1 MPESSGRIETTHID
15 ELGRTAASSLQWL
28 LENRNL
34 KGKATHPITHN
45 NKLTLF
51 ICGQEGFAD
60 IAGEIAKAK
69 KSIDLCCWGFDP
81 GMELVRGN
89 SATWPRGATFGDLLI
104 DATTRRHLRVRLL
117 IWYDRIGSPMVRNM
131 PGHSHGTSPWK
142 TGGQRA
148 DDISAKASLA
158 MLQHAVQKERL
169 IFSKGHGGDVV
180 RPEDVP
186 MLAREEYCHSWYAAA
201 FHGLLGRLEIRL
213 RHGDSGAISK
223 SIASEISRPHGLT
236 MGEIEKSGMQYL
248 GTHHQKP
255 VLIDFDHEEGAKA
268 VGYVMGLNS
277 VTDYWDTTA
286 HLLDDT
292 RREQG
297 GVNERRECLQGMAAD
312 GGFAT
317 LKPYQ
322 DYACRID
329 GGRALIA
336 LYNNFVKAWDLA
348 IDDRTRSASTACVT
362 RELPCGSPPAR
373 LLREAGPDDSTV
385 QIVLTQPEEQDKTI
399 KESYFRAVT
408 QASLAAGYLYVENQ
422 YFQYE
427 EWAAHLLAERKKV
440 VAAWKA
446 GSAKAGK
453 SLEDMPVMHVFIV
466 IPVPERAQ
474 MVPRTHDTLATLGQ
488 HAGMTGQNE
497 MIDGYNKR
505 PKTRRVR
512 AGFGISTEAA
522 VQLPDVVQHS
532 NGINKP
538 GAMTLESEFGL
549 KVSVAM
555 LNVSAFDNDRWR
567 YREIYIHSKLMLVDD
582 VFMTLGSANLNQR
595 SMAVDSE
602 INIATIDYRVARDLR
617 KRVWRMHSG
626 GLVDGGGGTKA
637 EIVDAYRKWVEL
649 MGANRRK
656 KFDKSENAILKKM
669 TGFLLPLEDKRSS
682 TIRLG

>member
-1 MPESSGRIETTHID
+1 MPESTKRIETTHID
-15 ELGRTAASSLQWL
+15 EVGRTAASSLQWL

-34 KGKATHPITHN
+34 KGNASHPITHN

-51 ICGQEGFAD
+51 ICGQEAFAD
-60 IAGEIAKAK
+60 IAGEIARAE

-89 SATWPRGATFGDLLI
+89 SATWPRGDTFGDLLI
-104 DATTRRHLRVRLL
+104 DAARRHIRVRLL
-117 IWYDRIGSPMVRNM
+117 IWHDRLGSPMVHNM
-131 PGHSHGTSPWK
+131 PGYSHGTSPWK
-142 TGGQRA
+142 NSGQRS

-158 MLQHAVQKERL
+158 MLQDAVARKAMISGGYRADRVRL
-169 IFSKGHGGDVV
+169 
-180 RPEDVP
+180 EDIP
-186 MLAREEYCHSWYAAA
+186 MLAREEYCYSWYVDA
-201 FHGLLGRLEIRL
+201 FKGMFGGLEIRL

-223 SIASEISRPHGLT
+223 SIATEINRPRGLT
-236 MGEIEKSGMQYL
+236 MGEIEKPGMLYL

-255 VLIDFDHEEGAKA
+255 VLIDFDHQEGAKA

-297 GVNERRECLQGMAAD
+297 GVNEQRECLQGMAVD

-336 LYNNFVKAWDLA
+336 LYNNFVKAWDRA
-348 IDDRTRSASTACVT
+348 AGDRTHAASSASVS
-362 RELPCGSPPAR
+362 RELPQGSPPAR
-373 LLREAGPDDSTV
+373 LLRKAGPDDSTV
-385 QIVLTQPEEQDKTI
+385 QIVLTQPEEQDRTI
-399 KESYFRAVT
+399 KETYFRAVT

-427 EWAAHLLAERKKV
+427 DWAQHLLAERKKV

-446 GSAKAGK
+446 GSVKAGK

-474 MVPRTHDTLATLGQ
+474 MVPRTHDTLAALGQ
-488 HAGMTGQNE
+488 HNGMTGQNK
-497 MIDGYNKR
+497 MIDDYNKQ
-505 PKTRRVR
+505 PKTRHVR
-512 AGFGISTEAA
+512 GGFGITNE
-522 VQLPDVVQHS
+522 VEVKLPDVVRHS

-555 LNVSAFDNDRWR
+555 LNVSAFDTDRWR

-602 INIATIDYRVARDLR
+602 INIATIDTRVARDLR
-617 KRVWRMHSG
+617 KRVWRLLSG
-626 GLVDGGGGTKA
+626 GLVDGGGGTKG
-637 EIVDAYRKWVEL
+637 EIASAYRKWVEL

-656 KFDKSENAILKKM
+656 KFDKSENAVLKKM

>member
-1 MPESSGRIETTHID
+1 MPESTSRIETTHID
-15 ELGRTAASSLQWL
+15 EVGRTAASSLQWL

-34 KGKATHPITHN
+34 KGKASHPITHN

-51 ICGQEGFAD
+51 ICGQEAFAD
-60 IAGEIAKAK
+60 IAGEIARAE

-89 SATWPRGATFGDLLI
+89 SATWPRGDTFGDLLI
-104 DATTRRHLRVRLL
+104 DATRRHIRVRLL
-117 IWYDRIGSPMVRNM
+117 IWHDLLGSPMVHNM

-142 TGGQRA
+142 NSGQRF
-148 DDISAKASLA
+148 DDISAKSSLA
-158 MLQHAVQKERL
+158 MLQDAVARKER
-169 IFSKGHGGDVV
+169 FSGGYRGDRV
-180 RPEDVP
+180 RPEDIP
-186 MLAREEYCHSWYAAA
+186 MLAREEYCYSWYVAA
-201 FHGLLGRLEIRL
+201 FKGLFGGLEIRL

-223 SIASEISRPHGLT
+223 SIATEINQPRGLT
-236 MGEIEKSGMQYL
+236 MGEVEKPGMQYL

-255 VLIDFDHEEGAKA
+255 VLIDFDHQEGAKA

-297 GVNERRECLQGMAAD
+297 GANEQRECLQGMAAD

-336 LYNNFVKAWDLA
+336 LYNNFVKAWDRA
-348 IDDRTRSASTACVT
+348 AGDRTHAAANASVS
-362 RELPCGSPPAR
+362 RELPQGSPPAR
-373 LLREAGPDDSTV
+373 LLRKAGQDDSTV
-385 QIVLTQPEEQDKTI
+385 QIVLTQPEEQDRTI
-399 KESYFRAVT
+399 KEIYFRAVT

-427 EWAAHLLAERKKV
+427 DWAQHLLAERKKV

-446 GSAKAGK
+446 GSVKAGK
-453 SLEDMPVMHVFIV
+453 TMRDMPVMHVFIV

-474 MVPRTHDTLATLGQ
+474 MVPRTHDTLAALGQ
-488 HAGMTGQNE
+488 HDGMTGQNT
-497 MIDGYNKR
+497 MIDGYNKQ
-505 PKTRRVR
+505 PKTLRVR
-512 AGFGISTEAA
+512 SGFGITNE
-522 VQLPDVVQHS
+522 VEVTLPDVVRHS

-555 LNVSAFDNDRWR
+555 LNVSAFDTDRWR

-582 VFMTLGSANLNQR
+582 AFMTLGSANLNQR

-602 INIATIDYRVARDLR
+602 INIATDDYRVARDLR

-626 GLVDGGGGTKA
+626 GMVDGGGGTKA
-637 EIVDAYRKWVEL
+637 EIVDAFEKWENL
-649 MGANRRK
+649 MKANRTK
-656 KFDKSENAILKKM
+656 KLAKQGGAKLKKM
-669 TGFLLPLEDKRSS
+669 TGFLLPLEDERSS

>member
-15 ELGRTAASSLQWL
+15 EVGRTATSSLQWL

-34 KGKATHPITHN
+34 KGKASHPITHN

-60 IAGEIAKAK
+60 IAGEIARAE

-89 SATWPRGATFGDLLI
+89 SATWPRGDTFGDLLI
-104 DATTRRHLRVRLL
+104 AAARRHVRVRLL
-117 IWYDRIGSPMVRNM
+117 IWYDRIGSPIARTM
-131 PGHSHGTSPWK
+131 PGYSHGTSPWK

-158 MLQHAVQKERL
+158 MLHDAVARKPE
-169 IFSKGHGGDVV
+169 FSGGYRGDRV
-180 RPEDVP
+180 RPEDIP

-201 FHGLLGRLEIRL
+201 FHGLLEGLEIRL
-213 RHGDSGAISK
+213 RHGDSAAISK
-223 SIASEISRPHGLT
+223 SIATEINQPHGLT
-236 MGEIEKSGMQYL
+236 MGEIEKPGMQYL

-255 VLIDFDHEEGAKA
+255 VLIDFDHQEGAKA

-312 GGFAT
+312 GGYAT

-336 LYNNFVKAWDLA
+336 LYNNFVKAWDRA
-348 IDDRTRSASTACVT
+348 AGDRTHAASTASVS
-362 RELPCGSPPAR
+362 RELPHGSPPAR
-373 LLREAGPDDSTV
+373 LLRKAEPGDSTV

-399 KESYFRAVT
+399 KETYFRAVT

-427 EWAAHLLAERKKV
+427 EWARHLLAERKKV
-440 VAAWKA
+440 VAAWNA

-488 HAGMTGQNE
+488 HAGMTGQNT
-497 MIDGYNKR
+497 MIDDYNKA
-505 PKTRRVR
+505 PKTRLVR
-512 AGFGISTEAA
+512 AGFGITAEVA
-522 VQLPDVVQHS
+522 VKLPDVVQHS

-538 GAMTLESEFGL
+538 GVMALESEFGL

-602 INIATIDYRVARDLR
+602 INIATDDYRVARNLR

-637 EIVDAYRKWVEL
+637 EIVSAFGKWVEL
-649 MGANRRK
+649 MGNNRDRK
-656 KFDKSENAILKKM
+656 KSDSTSADDKKM
-669 TGFLLPLEDKRSS
+669 AGFLLPFEDGRSS

>member
-1 MPESSGRIETTHID
+1 MSDSTKRTETTHID
-15 ELGRTAASSLQWL
+15 EVGRTATSSLQWL

-34 KGKATHPITHN
+34 KGNASHPITHN

-69 KSIDLCCWGFDP
+69 HSIDLCCWGFDP

-89 SATWPRGATFGDLLI
+89 SATWPRGDTFGDLLI
-104 DATTRRHLRVRLL
+104 AAARRHVRVRLL
-117 IWYDRIGSPMVRNM
+117 IWYDRLGSPIARTM
-131 PGHSHGTSPWK
+131 PGYTHGTLPWK
-142 TGGQRA
+142 TGGQRS

-158 MLQHAVQKERL
+158 MLRNAVATRARVN
-169 IFSKGHGGDVV
+169 GGYRGD
-180 RPEDVP
+180 RIPPEDIP

-201 FHGLLGRLEIRL
+201 FHGLLEGLEIRL
-213 RHGDSGAISK
+213 RHGDSTAIGK
-223 SIASEISRPHGLT
+223 SIATEISQPHGLT
-236 MGEIEKSGMQYL
+236 MGEIEKPGMQYL

-255 VLIDFDHEEGAKA
+255 VLIDFAHEEGAKA

-336 LYNNFVKAWDLA
+336 LYNNFVKAWDRA
-348 IDDRTRSASTACVT
+348 IDDRTRSASTDCVSQ
-362 RELPCGSPPAR
+362 ELPCGSPPAR
-373 LLREAGPDDSTV
+373 LLDKAEPSDSTV

-399 KESYFRAVT
+399 KEIYFRAVT

-427 EWAAHLLAERKKV
+427 EWAQHLLAARKKV

-446 GSAKAGK
+446 GSLKAGK
-453 SLEDMPVMHVFIV
+453 TMRDMPIMHVFIV

-474 MVPRTHDTLATLGQ
+474 MVPRTHDTLAALGQ
-488 HAGMTGQNE
+488 HAGMTGQNT
-497 MIDGYNKR
+497 MIDDYNKR
-505 PKTRRVR
+505 QKNQRVR
-512 AGFGISTEAA
+512 TGFGISAE
-522 VQLPDVVQHS
+522 VEVKLPDVVQHS

-555 LNVSAFDNDRWR
+555 LNVSAFDKDRWR

-602 INIATIDYRVARDLR
+602 INIATVDSRVARDLR
-617 KRVWRMHSG
+617 KRVWRMLSG
-626 GLVDGGGGTKA
+626 GLVDGGGGTKG
-637 EIVDAYRKWVEL
+637 EIVDAYRKWGKL
-649 MGANRRK
+649 MNENREK
-656 KFDKSENAILKKM
+656 KLSSSGISTDKKM
-669 TGFLLPLEDKRSS
+669 TGFLLPLEDDRSS

>member
-1 MPESSGRIETTHID
+1 MQESSGRIETTHID
-15 ELGRTAASSLQWL
+15 EVGRTATSSLQWL

-34 KGKATHPITHN
+34 KGKASHPITHN

-69 KSIDLCCWGFDP
+69 HSIDLCCWGFDP

-89 SATWPRGATFGDLLI
+89 SATWPRGETFGDLLI
-104 DATTRRHLRVRLL
+104 AAARRHVRVRLL
-117 IWYDRIGSPMVRNM
+117 IWYDRIGSPIARSM
-131 PGHSHGTSPWK
+131 PGYSHGTSPWK

-158 MLQHAVQKERL
+158 MLHDAVARKPV
-169 IFSKGHGGDVV
+169 FSGGYRGDRV
-180 RPEDVP
+180 RPEDIP
-186 MLAREEYCHSWYAAA
+186 MLAREEYCYSWYAAA
-201 FHGLLGRLEIRL
+201 FHGLLEGLEIRL
-213 RHGDSGAISK
+213 RHGDSAAISK
-223 SIASEISRPHGLT
+223 SIATEINQPHGLT
-236 MGEIEKSGMQYL
+236 MGEIEKPGMQYL

-297 GVNERRECLQGMAAD
+297 GVNERRECVQGVAED

-336 LYNNFVKAWDLA
+336 LYNNFVKAWDRA
-348 IDDRTRSASTACVT
+348 IDDRTRSASTDCVS

-373 LLREAGPDDSTV
+373 LLDKAEPSDSTV

-399 KESYFRAVT
+399 KETYFRAVT

-427 EWAAHLLAERKKV
+427 EWARHLLAERKKV

-446 GSAKAGK
+446 GSLKAGK
-453 SLEDMPVMHVFIV
+453 TMRDMPVMHVFIV

-474 MVPRTHDTLATLGQ
+474 MVPRTHDTLAALGQ
-488 HAGMTGQNE
+488 HAGMTGQNT
-497 MIDGYNKR
+497 MIDDYNKQ
-505 PKTRRVR
+505 PKTRRVTGR
-512 AGFGISTEAA
+512 LGISTE
-522 VQLPDVVQHS
+522 VEVKLPDVVQHS

-538 GAMTLESEFGL
+538 GVMTLESEFGL

-555 LNVSAFDNDRWR
+555 LNVSAFDKDRWR

-602 INIATIDYRVARDLR
+602 INIATIDRRVAHDLR

-637 EIVDAYRKWVEL
+637 EIVDAFEKWGNL
-649 MGANRRK
+649 MKANRTK
-656 KFDKSENAILKKM
+656 KLAKQGGAKLKKM
-669 TGFLLPLEDKRSS
+669 IGFLLPLEDSRSS

>member
-15 ELGRTAASSLQWL
+15 EVGRTATSSLQWL

-69 KSIDLCCWGFDP
+69 HSIDLCCWGFDP

-89 SATWPRGATFGDLLI
+89 SATWPRGETFGDLLI
-104 DATTRRHLRVRLL
+104 AAARRHVRVRLL

-131 PGHSHGTSPWK
+131 PGYSHDASSWK
-142 TGGQRA
+142 ADGQRF

-158 MLQHAVQKERL
+158 MLHDAVKKKKHILGNGYWGEYL
-169 IFSKGHGGDVV
+169 
-180 RPEDVP
+180 RPESIP
-186 MLAREEYCHSWYAAA
+186 MMARQEYCYSWYTAA
-201 FHGLLGRLEIRL
+201 FKGLFGGLEIRL
-213 RHGDSGAISK
+213 RHGDSAAISK
-223 SIASEISRPHGLT
+223 SIATEINQPHGLT
-236 MGEIEKSGMQYL
+236 MGEIEKPGMQYL

-297 GVNERRECLQGMAAD
+297 GVNERRECVQGVAED

-336 LYNNFVKAWDLA
+336 LYNNFVKAWDRA
-348 IDDRTRSASTACVT
+348 INDRTRSASTDCVS

-373 LLREAGPDDSTV
+373 LLRKAGPDDSTV

-399 KESYFRAVT
+399 KETYFRAVT

-427 EWAAHLLAERKKV
+427 EWARHLLAERKKV

-446 GSAKAGK
+446 GSVKAGK

-488 HAGMTGQNE
+488 QAGMTGQNT
-497 MIDGYNKR
+497 MIDDYNKQ
-505 PKTRRVR
+505 PKTRHVR
-512 AGFGISTEAA
+512 GGFGITNE
-522 VQLPDVVQHS
+522 VEVKLPDVVQHA

-538 GAMTLESEFGL
+538 GVMTLESEFGL

-555 LNVSAFDNDRWR
+555 LNVSAFDKDRWR

-602 INIATIDYRVARDLR
+602 INIATDDHRVARDLR

-626 GLVDGGGGTKA
+626 GLVDGGEGTKA

-649 MGANRRK
+649 MGANRK
-656 KFDKSENAILKKM
+656 KKWDKSENALLKKM

>member
-15 ELGRTAASSLQWL
+15 EVGRTATSSLQWL

-34 KGKATHPITHN
+34 KGKASHPITHN

-69 KSIDLCCWGFDP
+69 HSIDLCCWGFDP

-89 SATWPRGATFGDLLI
+89 SATWPRGDTFGDLLI
-104 DATTRRHLRVRLL
+104 AAARRHVRVRLL
-117 IWYDRIGSPMVRNM
+117 IWYDRIGSPMVHNM

-142 TGGQRA
+142 IGGRRA

-158 MLQHAVQKERL
+158 MLQDAVATRA
-169 IFSKGHGGDVV
+169 IISGGYRGD
-180 RPEDVP
+180 RIPPEDIP

-201 FHGLLGRLEIRL
+201 FHGLLEGLEIRL
-213 RHGDSGAISK
+213 RHGDSAAISK
-223 SIASEISRPHGLT
+223 SIATEINQPRGLT
-236 MGEIEKSGMQYL
+236 MGEIEKPGMQYL

-297 GVNERRECLQGMAAD
+297 GANERRECLQGMAAD

-336 LYNNFVKAWDLA
+336 LYNNFVKAWDRA
-348 IDDRTRSASTACVT
+348 IDDRTRSASTDCVS

-373 LLREAGPDDSTV
+373 LLRKVEPGDSTV

-399 KESYFRAVT
+399 KETYFRAVT

-427 EWAAHLLAERKKV
+427 DWAQHLLAERKKV

-446 GSAKAGK
+446 GSVKAGK
-453 SLEDMPVMHVFIV
+453 TMRDMPVMHVFIV

-474 MVPRTHDTLATLGQ
+474 MVPRTHDTLAALGQ
-488 HAGMTGQNE
+488 HDGMTGQNK
-497 MIDGYNKR
+497 MIDDYNKR
-505 PKTRRVR
+505 PKTRHVR
-512 AGFGISTEAA
+512 GGFGITNE
-522 VQLPDVVQHS
+522 VEVTLPDVVRHS

-555 LNVSAFDNDRWR
+555 LNVSAFDKDRWR

-602 INIATIDYRVARDLR
+602 INIATIDRRVARDLR

-626 GLVDGGGGTKA
+626 GLVDGGGG
-637 EIVDAYRKWVEL
+637 
-649 MGANRRK
+649 RR
-656 KFDKSENAILKKM
+656 
-669 TGFLLPLEDKRSS
+669 G
-682 TIRLG
+682 RLSPHSKIGII

>member
-15 ELGRTAASSLQWL
+15 EVGRTATSSLQWL

-69 KSIDLCCWGFDP
+69 HSIDLCCWGFDP

-104 DATTRRHLRVRLL
+104 AAARRHVRVRLL
-117 IWYDRIGSPMVRNM
+117 IWHDRIGSPMVRSM

-158 MLQHAVQKERL
+158 MLQEAVRKKLVLSSAFR
-169 IFSKGHGGDVV
+169 GDIV
-180 RPEDVP
+180 RPEDIP

-201 FHGLLGRLEIRL
+201 FHGLLEGLEIRL
-213 RHGDSGAISK
+213 RHGDSTAISK
-223 SIASEISRPHGLT
+223 SIATEISQPRGLT
-236 MGEIEKSGMQYL
+236 MGEIEKPGMQYL

-329 GGRALIA
+329 GGKALIA
-336 LYNNFVKAWDLA
+336 LYNNFVKAWDRA
-348 IDDRTRSASTACVT
+348 IDDRTRSASTDCVSQ
-362 RELPCGSPPAR
+362 ELPCGSPPAR
-373 LLREAGPDDSTV
+373 LLREARQDDSTV

-399 KESYFRAVT
+399 KETYFRAVT

-427 EWAAHLLAERKKV
+427 EWARHLLAERKKV

-446 GSAKAGK
+446 GSVKAGK
-453 SLEDMPVMHVFIV
+453 TMRDMPVMHVFIV

-474 MVPRTHDTLATLGQ
+474 MVPRTHDTLAALGQ
-488 HAGMTGQNE
+488 HAGMTGQNT
-497 MIDGYNKR
+497 MIDDYNKR

-512 AGFGISTEAA
+512 AGFGISTEAE
-522 VQLPDVVQHS
+522 VQLPDVVRHS

-549 KVSVAM
+549 RVSVAM

-602 INIATIDYRVARDLR
+602 INIATVNYRVATDLR
-617 KRVWRMHSG
+617 KRVWHMHSG
-626 GLVDGGGGTKA
+626 GLVDGGSGKKA
-637 EIVDAYRKWVEL
+637 EIVDAFEKWGNL
-649 MGANRRK
+649 MKANRTK
-656 KFDKSENAILKKM
+656 KLAKQGGAKLKKM
-669 TGFLLPLEDKRSS
+669 IGFLLPLEDNRSS

>member
-1 MPESSGRIETTHID
+1 MPESSGRIETTHIN
-15 ELGRTAASSLQWL
+15 EVGRSATSSLQWL

-60 IAGEIAKAK
+60 IAGEIARAE

-89 SATWPRGATFGDLLI
+89 SATWPRGETFGDLLI
-104 DATTRRHLRVRLL
+104 AAARRHVRVRLL
-117 IWYDRIGSPMVRNM
+117 VWYDHIGSPMVRNM
-131 PGHSHGTSPWK
+131 PGHSHGASSWK
-142 TGGQRA
+142 SDGQRF

-158 MLQHAVQKERL
+158 MLHDAVKNKKHILGNGYWGEY
-169 IFSKGHGGDVV
+169 V
-180 RPEDVP
+180 RPEDMP
-186 MLAREEYCHSWYAAA
+186 MMARQEYCYSWYAAA
-201 FHGLLGRLEIRL
+201 FKGLFGGLEIRL
-213 RHGDSGAISK
+213 RHGDSAAIGK
-223 SIASEISRPHGLT
+223 SIATEINRPRGLT
-236 MGEIEKSGMQYL
+236 KGEIEKPGMQHL

-255 VLIDFDHEEGAKA
+255 VLIDFDHQEGAKA

-329 GGRALIA
+329 GGKALIA
-336 LYNNFVKAWDLA
+336 LHNNFVKAWDRA
-348 IDDRTRSASTACVT
+348 AGDRTHAASNTSVS
-362 RELPCGSPPAR
+362 RELPRGSTPAR
-373 LLREAGPDDSTV
+373 LLREASPGDSTV

-427 EWAAHLLAERKKV
+427 DWAQHLLDERKKV

-446 GSAKAGK
+446 GSVKAGK

-474 MVPRTHDTLATLGQ
+474 MVPRTHDTLAALGQ
-488 HAGMTGQNE
+488 HDGMTGQNK
-497 MIDGYNKR
+497 MIDDYNKR
-505 PKTRRVR
+505 PKTRRIKDE
-512 AGFGISTEAA
+512 FGVPTE
-522 VQLPDVVQHS
+522 VEVKLPEVVQHA

-538 GAMTLESEFGL
+538 GAMTLESDFGL

-555 LNVSAFDNDRWR
+555 LNVSAFDQDRWR

-602 INIATIDYRVARDLR
+602 INIATVDCRVARDLR

-637 EIVDAYRKWVEL
+637 EIVDAFEKWGNL
-649 MGANRRK
+649 MKANRTK
-656 KFDKSENAILKKM
+656 KLGKQGGAKFKKM
-669 TGFLLPLEDKRSS
+669 TGFLLPLEDSRSS
-682 TIRLG
+682 TMRLG

>member
-1 MPESSGRIETTHID
+1 MPESSGRIETTHSD
-15 ELGRTAASSLQWL
+15 EVGRSATSSLQWL

-34 KGKATHPITHN
+34 KGKASHPITHN

-60 IAGEIAKAK
+60 IAAEIARAK
-69 KSIDLCCWGFDP
+69 DSIDLCCWGFDP

-89 SATWPRGATFGDLLI
+89 SATWPRGETFGDMLI
-104 DATTRRHLRVRLL
+104 AAARRHVRVRLL
-117 IWYDRIGSPMVRNM
+117 VWYDHIGSPMVRNM
-131 PGHSHGTSPWK
+131 PGHSHGASSWK
-142 TGGQRA
+142 SDGQRF

-158 MLQHAVQKERL
+158 MLHDAVKNKKHILGNGYWGEY
-169 IFSKGHGGDVV
+169 V
-180 RPEDVP
+180 RPEDMP
-186 MLAREEYCHSWYAAA
+186 MMARQEYCYSWYAAA
-201 FHGLLGRLEIRL
+201 FKGLFGGLEIRL
-213 RHGDSGAISK
+213 RHGDSAAIGK
-223 SIASEISRPHGLT
+223 SIATEINRPRGLT
-236 MGEIEKSGMQYL
+236 MGEIEKPGMQYL

-255 VLIDFDHEEGAKA
+255 VLIDFDHQEGAKA

-312 GGFAT
+312 GGFST

-329 GGRALIA
+329 GGKALIA
-336 LYNNFVKAWDLA
+336 LYNNFVKAWDRA
-348 IDDRTRSASTACVT
+348 IDDRTHQAAGECVSWYSS
-362 RELPCGSPPAR
+362 CKNPPAQ

-399 KESYFRAVT
+399 KETYFRAVT

-427 EWAAHLLAERKKV
+427 EWARHLLAERKKV

-446 GSAKAGK
+446 GSVKAGK

-474 MVPRTHDTLATLGQ
+474 MVPRTHDTLAALGQ
-488 HAGMTGQNE
+488 HDGMTGQNK
-497 MIDGYNKR
+497 MIDDYNKR

-512 AGFGISTEAA
+512 AGFGISAEVA
-522 VQLPDVVQHS
+522 VKLPDVVQHA

-555 LNVSAFDNDRWR
+555 LNVSAFDQDRWR

-582 VFMTLGSANLNQR
+582 VFMTMGSANLNQR

-602 INIATIDYRVARDLR
+602 INIATVDCRVARDLR

-626 GLVDGGGGTKA
+626 GLVDGGGGTKG
-637 EIVDAYRKWVEL
+637 EIVDAFEKWVKL
-649 MGANRRK
+649 MKDNRRK
-656 KFDKSENAILKKM
+656 KSSYSENPTEKKM

>member
-15 ELGRTAASSLQWL
+15 EVGRTATSSLQWL

-34 KGKATHPITHN
+34 KGKASHPITHN

-51 ICGQEGFAD
+51 ICGQEAFAD

-69 KSIDLCCWGFDP
+69 HSVDLCCWGFDP

-89 SATWPRGATFGDLLI
+89 SATWPRGDTFGDLLI
-104 DATTRRHLRVRLL
+104 AAARRHVRVRLL
-117 IWYDRIGSPMVRNM
+117 IWHDRIGSPMVHNM

-142 TGGQRA
+142 TDGQRA

-158 MLQHAVQKERL
+158 MLQEAVRKKLVLSSAFR
-169 IFSKGHGGDVV
+169 GDIV
-180 RPEDVP
+180 RPEDIP
-186 MLAREEYCHSWYAAA
+186 MLAREEYCYSWYAAA
-201 FHGLLGRLEIRL
+201 FHGLLEGLEIRL
-213 RHGDSGAISK
+213 RHGDSTAISK
-223 SIASEISRPHGLT
+223 SIATEINQPRGLT
-236 MGEIEKSGMQYL
+236 MGEIEKPGMQYL

-255 VLIDFDHEEGAKA
+255 VLIDFDHEEGTKA

-297 GVNERRECLQGMAAD
+297 GVNERRECLQGMTAD

-329 GGRALIA
+329 GGKALIA
-336 LYNNFVKAWDLA
+336 LYNNFVKAWDRA
-348 IDDRTRSASTACVT
+348 IDDRTRSASTDCVSQ
-362 RELPCGSPPAR
+362 ELPCGSPPAR
-373 LLREAGPDDSTV
+373 LLREARKDDSTV

-399 KESYFRAVT
+399 KETYFRAVT

-427 EWAAHLLAERKKV
+427 DWAAHLLAERKKV

-446 GSAKAGK
+446 GSVKAGK
-453 SLEDMPVMHVFIV
+453 TMRDMPVMHVFIV

-474 MVPRTHDTLATLGQ
+474 MVPRTHDTLAALGQ
-488 HAGMTGQNE
+488 HAGMTGQNT
-497 MIDGYNKR
+497 MIDDYNKR

-512 AGFGISTEAA
+512 AGFGIFTEAE
-522 VQLPDVVQHS
+522 VKLPDVVRHS

-555 LNVSAFDNDRWR
+555 LNVSAFDKDRWR

-602 INIATIDYRVARDLR
+602 INIATDDHRVARDLR

-637 EIVDAYRKWVEL
+637 EIVSAFGKWVEL
-649 MGANRRK
+649 MGENRGRK
-656 KFDKSENAILKKM
+656 KSDSASADHKKM
-669 TGFLLPLEDKRSS
+669 TGFLLPLEDNRSS
-682 TIRLG
+682 TLRLG

>member
-15 ELGRTAASSLQWL
+15 EVGRTATSSLQWL

-34 KGKATHPITHN
+34 KGKASHPITHN

-69 KSIDLCCWGFDP
+69 HSIDLCCWGFDP

-89 SATWPRGATFGDLLI
+89 SATWPRGETFGDLLI
-104 DATTRRHLRVRLL
+104 DATSRRHLRVRLL
-117 IWYDRIGSPMVRNM
+117 IWYDRIGSPIARTM
-131 PGHSHGTSPWK
+131 PGYSHGTSPWK
-142 TGGQRA
+142 TGGQRFEN
-148 DDISAKASLA
+148 ISAKASLA
-158 MLQHAVQKERL
+158 MLQEAVRKKLVLSSAFR
-169 IFSKGHGGDVV
+169 GDIV
-180 RPEDVP
+180 RPEDIP

-201 FHGLLGRLEIRL
+201 LHGLLGRLEIRL
-213 RHGDSGAISK
+213 RHGDSTAISK
-223 SIASEISRPHGLT
+223 SIASEISQPHGLT
-236 MGEIEKSGMQYL
+236 MGEIEKPGMQYL

-336 LYNNFVKAWDLA
+336 LYNNFVKAWDRA
-348 IDDRTRSASTACVT
+348 IDDRTRSASTDCVSW
-362 RELPCGSPPAR
+362 ELPCGSPPAR
-373 LLREAGPDDSTV
+373 LLRKAEPDDSTV

-399 KESYFRAVT
+399 KETYFRAVT

-427 EWAAHLLAERKKV
+427 EWARHLLAERKKV

-446 GSAKAGK
+446 GSLKAGK
-453 SLEDMPVMHVFIV
+453 TMRDMPIMHVFIV

-474 MVPRTHDTLATLGQ
+474 MVPRTHDTLAALGQ
-488 HAGMTGQNE
+488 HAGMTGQNT
-497 MIDGYNKR
+497 MIDDYNKA

-512 AGFGISTEAA
+512 AGFGISTEAE
-522 VQLPDVVQHS
+522 VKLPDVVQHS

-538 GAMTLESEFGL
+538 GVMTLESEFGL

-602 INIATIDYRVARDLR
+602 INIATIDRRVARDLR

-637 EIVDAYRKWVEL
+637 EIVSAFGKWAKL
-649 MGANRRK
+649 MKDNRGK
-656 KFDKSENAILKKM
+656 KNSYSENSTDKKM

>member
-1 MPESSGRIETTHID
+1 MPEPTSRIETTHID
-15 ELGRTAASSLQWL
+15 EVGRSATSSLQWL

-34 KGKATHPITHN
+34 KGKASHPITHN

-60 IAGEIAKAK
+60 IAGEIARAE

-89 SATWPRGATFGDLLI
+89 SATWPRGDTFGDLLI
-104 DATTRRHLRVRLL
+104 AAARRHVRVRLL
-117 IWYDRIGSPMVRNM
+117 VWHDRIGSPMVHNM
-131 PGHSHGTSPWK
+131 PGHTHGTSPWK
-142 TGGQRA
+142 NSGQRA
-148 DDISAKASLA
+148 DDIGAKTSLA
-158 MLQHAVQKERL
+158 MLQDAVARKER
-169 IFSKGHGGDVV
+169 FSGGYRGDRVP
-180 RPEDVP
+180 PEDIP
-186 MLAREEYCHSWYAAA
+186 MLAREEYCYSWYAAA
-201 FHGLLGRLEIRL
+201 FKGLFGGLEIRL
-213 RHGDSGAISK
+213 RHGDSAAISK
-223 SIASEISRPHGLT
+223 SIATEINRPHGWT
-236 MGEIEKSGMQYL
+236 MGEIEKPGMQYL

-312 GGFAT
+312 GGYAT

-336 LYNNFVKAWDLA
+336 LYNNFVKAWDRA
-348 IDDRTRSASTACVT
+348 AGDRTHAASTASVS
-362 RELPCGSPPAR
+362 RELPHGSPPAR
-373 LLREAGPDDSTV
+373 LLHKAEPGDSTV

-399 KESYFRAVT
+399 KETYFRAVT

-427 EWAAHLLAERKKV
+427 EWARHLLAERKKV
-440 VAAWKA
+440 VAAWNA

-488 HAGMTGQNE
+488 HAGMTGQNT
-497 MIDGYNKR
+497 MIDDYNKA
-505 PKTRRVR
+505 PKTRLVR
-512 AGFGISTEAA
+512 AGFGITAEVA
-522 VQLPDVVQHS
+522 VKLPDVVQHS

-538 GAMTLESEFGL
+538 GVMALESEFGL

-602 INIATIDYRVARDLR
+602 INIATDDYRVARNLR

-637 EIVDAYRKWVEL
+637 EIVDAYGKWVKL
-649 MGANRRK
+649 MKDNRRK
-656 KFDKSENAILKKM
+656 EKSYSEKSTDKKM

>member
-1 MPESSGRIETTHID
+1 MPDSTSRIETTHID
-15 ELGRTAASSLQWL
+15 EVGRTAASSLQWL

-34 KGKATHPITHN
+34 KGKASHPITHN

-60 IAGEIAKAK
+60 IAGEIARAE

-89 SATWPRGATFGDLLI
+89 SATWPRGDTFGDLLI
-104 DATTRRHLRVRLL
+104 AAARRHVRVRLL
-117 IWYDRIGSPMVRNM
+117 IWYDRIGSPIARTM

-142 TGGQRA
+142 TGGQRF
-148 DDISAKASLA
+148 DDISARASLA
-158 MLQHAVQKERL
+158 MLQDAVAKKEM
-169 IFSKGHGGDVV
+169 FSGGYRGDRV
-180 RPEDVP
+180 RPEDIP
-186 MLAREEYCHSWYAAA
+186 MLAREEYCYSWYAAA
-201 FHGLLGRLEIRL
+201 FKGLFGQLEIRL
-213 RHGDSGAISK
+213 RHGDSNAISK
-223 SIASEISRPHGLT
+223 SIATEINQPRGLT
-236 MGEIEKSGMQYL
+236 MGEIEKPGMQYL

-255 VLIDFDHEEGAKA
+255 VLIDFDHQEGAKA

-297 GVNERRECLQGMAAD
+297 GVNEQRECLQGMAAD

-336 LYNNFVKAWDLA
+336 LYNNFVKAWDRA
-348 IDDRTRSASTACVT
+348 AGDRTHAASGASVS
-362 RELPCGSPPAR
+362 RELPHGSPPAR
-373 LLREAGPDDSTV
+373 LLRKAGPDDSTV
-385 QIVLTQPEEQDKTI
+385 QIVLTQPEEQDRTI
-399 KESYFRAVT
+399 KEIYFRAVT

-427 EWAAHLLAERKKV
+427 DWAQHLLAERKKV

-446 GSAKAGK
+446 GSVKAGK
-453 SLEDMPVMHVFIV
+453 TMRDMPVMHVLIV

-474 MVPRTHDTLATLGQ
+474 MVPRTHDTLAALGQ
-488 HAGMTGQNE
+488 HDGMTGQNK
-497 MIDGYNKR
+497 MIDDYNKQ
-505 PKTRRVR
+505 PKTRHVR
-512 AGFGISTEAA
+512 GGFGITNE
-522 VQLPDVVQHS
+522 VEVKLPDVVRHS

-555 LNVSAFDNDRWR
+555 LNVSAFDTDRWR

-602 INIATIDYRVARDLR
+602 INIATDDYRVARDLR
-617 KRVWRMHSG
+617 KRVWRMLSG

-637 EIVDAYRKWVEL
+637 EIIDAYGKWVKIMNE
-649 MGANRRK
+649 NREK
-656 KFDKSENAILKKM
+656 KFSYSENSTDKKM
-669 TGFLLPLEDKRSS
+669 AGFLLPLEDKRSS

>member
-15 ELGRTAASSLQWL
+15 EVGRTATSSLQWL

-34 KGKATHPITHN
+34 KGKASHPITHN

-51 ICGQEGFAD
+51 ICGQEAFAD
-60 IAGEIAKAK
+60 IAAEIAKAK
-69 KSIDLCCWGFDP
+69 HSVDLCCWGFDP

-89 SATWPRGATFGDLLI
+89 GATWPRGDTFGDLLI
-104 DATTRRHLRVRLL
+104 AAAQRHVRVRLL
-117 IWYDRIGSPMVRNM
+117 IWHDRIGSPMVHNM

-142 TGGQRA
+142 TDGRRA

-158 MLQHAVQKERL
+158 MLQDAVARKAMFSGGFRGDRVRL
-169 IFSKGHGGDVV
+169 
-180 RPEDVP
+180 EDIP
-186 MLAREEYCHSWYAAA
+186 MLAREEYCYNWYVAA
-201 FHGLLGRLEIRL
+201 FKGMLSGITIRL

-223 SIASEISRPHGLT
+223 SISTEINQPRGLT
-236 MGEIEKSGMQYL
+236 MGEIEKPGMQYL

-329 GGRALIA
+329 GGKALIA
-336 LYNNFVKAWDLA
+336 LYNNFVKAWDRA
-348 IDDRTRSASTACVT
+348 IDDRTRSASTDCVSQ
-362 RELPCGSPPAR
+362 ELPCGSPPAR

-399 KESYFRAVT
+399 KETYFRAVT

-427 EWAAHLLAERKKV
+427 DWAAHLLAERKKV

-446 GSAKAGK
+446 GSVKAGK
-453 SLEDMPVMHVFIV
+453 TMRDMPVMHVFIV

-474 MVPRTHDTLATLGQ
+474 MVPRTHDTLAALGQ
-488 HAGMTGQNE
+488 HDGMTGQNT
-497 MIDGYNKR
+497 MIDDYNKR

-512 AGFGISTEAA
+512 AGFGISTEAE
-522 VQLPDVVQHS
+522 VKLPDVVRHS

-538 GAMTLESEFGL
+538 GVMTLESEFGL

-602 INIATIDYRVARDLR
+602 INIATVDHRVARDLR
-617 KRVWRMHSG
+617 KRVWRMLSG
-626 GLVDGGGGTKA
+626 GLVDGGGGTKG
-637 EIVDAYRKWVEL
+637 EIVDAFEKWGNL
-649 MGANRRK
+649 MKANRTK
-656 KFDKSENAILKKM
+656 KLAKQGGAKLKKM
-669 TGFLLPLEDKRSS
+669 IGFLLPLEDSRSS

>member
-1 MPESSGRIETTHID
+1 MPESTSRIETTHID
-15 ELGRTAASSLQWL
+15 EVGRTAASSLQWL

-34 KGKATHPITHN
+34 KGKASHPITHN

-51 ICGQEGFAD
+51 ICGQEAFAD
-60 IAGEIAKAK
+60 IAGEIARAE

-89 SATWPRGATFGDLLI
+89 SATWPRGDTFGDLLI
-104 DATTRRHLRVRLL
+104 DAARRHIRVRLL
-117 IWYDRIGSPMVRNM
+117 IWHDVLGSPMVHNM
-131 PGHSHGTSPWK
+131 PGYSHDTTSWK
-142 TGGQRA
+142 ADEQRA
-148 DDISAKASLA
+148 DNIGAKASLA
-158 MLQHAVQKERL
+158 MLHDEVKKKKHILGNGYWGEY
-169 IFSKGHGGDVV
+169 V
-180 RPEDVP
+180 RPEDIP
-186 MLAREEYCHSWYAAA
+186 MMARQEYCHSWYAAA
-201 FHGLLGRLEIRL
+201 FKGLFGGLEIRL

-223 SIASEISRPHGLT
+223 SIATEINQPRGLT
-236 MGEIEKSGMQYL
+236 MGEIEKPGMQYL

-255 VLIDFDHEEGAKA
+255 VLIDFDHQEGTKA

-297 GVNERRECLQGMAAD
+297 GANERRECLQGMATD

-329 GGRALIA
+329 GGRSLIA
-336 LYNNFVKAWDLA
+336 LYNNFVKAWDRA
-348 IDDRTRSASTACVT
+348 AGDRTHAASTASVS
-362 RELPCGSPPAR
+362 RELPHGSPPAR
-373 LLREAGPDDSTV
+373 LLRKAGPDDSTV

-399 KESYFRAVT
+399 KETYFRAVT

-427 EWAAHLLAERKKV
+427 DWAQHLLYERKKV

-446 GSAKAGK
+446 GSVKAGK
-453 SLEDMPVMHVFIV
+453 TMRDMPVMHVFIV

-474 MVPRTHDTLATLGQ
+474 MVPRTHDTLAALGQ
-488 HAGMTGQNE
+488 HAGMTGQNT
-497 MIDGYNKR
+497 MIDDYNKQ
-505 PKTRRVR
+505 PKTRHVR
-512 AGFGISTEAA
+512 GGFGITNE
-522 VQLPDVVQHS
+522 VEVTLPDVVRHS

-555 LNVSAFDNDRWR
+555 LNVSAFDTDRWR

-602 INIATIDYRVARDLR
+602 INIATDDYRVARNLR

-626 GLVDGGGGTKA
+626 GFVDGGGGTKE
-637 EIVDAYRKWVEL
+637 EIVDAFEKWVEL
-649 MGANRRK
+649 MGENRGRRK
-656 KFDKSENAILKKM
+656 SDSASADHKKM
-669 TGFLLPLEDKRSS
+669 LGFLLPLEDSRSS
-682 TIRLG
+682 TLRLG